1 MSHYIYKKK
10 KFLELPDGRILPL
23 CLSADSSLTSKV
35 YDRYGR
41 GHYFHP
47 KSWCI
52 NTFSR
57 ERGILIDKQD
67 FNNAVMQAYEEELE
81 CIRKCKNRNAE
92 QNYEPDEEFYG
103 YYGTVYPAGR
113 KMKHMKSFYS
123 TRRTIPAETFLKENK
138 FDIYVSVYDPNNYK
152 TIAHQTVTIS
162 TVDDIIKA
170 EQIYEELHSKS
181 DGHMCLGILGLAGAD

>member
-10 KFLELPDGRILPL
+10 KFLEIPDGRIMPL
-23 CLSADSSLTSKV
+23 CLCADSSITSTS
-35 YDRYGR
+35 
-41 GHYFHP
+41 GHYCHP

-52 NTFSR
+52 NTFCSKN
-57 ERGILIDKQD
+57 GILIEKMKFQEL
-67 FNNAVMQAYEEELE
+67 VKEAYEQEMNHLKEYWNKYKPSEPEPNEES
-81 CIRKCKNRNAE
+81 I
-92 QNYEPDEEFYG
+92 G

-138 FDIYVSVYDPNNYK
+138 FDIYVSSYDPNNYK
-152 TIAHQTVTIS
+152 TIAHQTVTIC

-170 EQIYEELHSKS
+170 EQIYEELHSKF
-181 DGHMCLGILGLAGAD
+181 DGHMCIGIRGLAGSD